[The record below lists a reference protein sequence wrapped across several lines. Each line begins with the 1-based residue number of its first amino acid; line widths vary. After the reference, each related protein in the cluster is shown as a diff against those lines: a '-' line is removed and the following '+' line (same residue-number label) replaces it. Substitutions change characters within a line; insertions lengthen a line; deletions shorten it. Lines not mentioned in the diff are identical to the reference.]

1 MKDVKGVTSVGMLM
15 QVGIGIAMLQG
26 ARHEHA
32 EALVAAANELDVQL
46 KIVQLRT
53 STDVDVAISN
63 GDLDALVLPGGE
75 STTMRIA
82 SDTHGLLMR
91 IYKLLSQNSELPVLG
106 TCAGAI
112 LLSNPDKN
120 FKPFID
126 AEIDRNSYGR
136 QKESF
141 QATLNISGLN
151 IPQIKSR
158 NNQINTHSNMNYQPL
173 SISKQIVE
181 NVSNSKLFQGIF
193 IRAPRYGDT
202 RTSTPVVFREEEVV
216 GVQDN
221 NMLALTFHPELTNDR
236 RFHRWLIGRVIT
248 QRGV

>member
-1 MKDVKGVTSVGMLM
+1 MKDVKGATSVGMLM
-15 QVGIGIAMLQG
+15 QVCVGIAMLQG

-32 EALVAAANELDVQL
+32 EALAVAANELDVQL

-53 STDVDVAISN
+53 STDVDTAISN
-63 GDLDALVLPGGE
+63 EELDALVLPGGE

-91 IYKLLSQNSELPVLG
+91 IYNLLSKNSELPVLG

-126 AEIDRNSYGR
+126 AEINRNSYGR

-141 QATLNISGLN
+141 HANLNINGLN
-151 IPQIKSR
+151 IPEIKSGNNVR
-158 NNQINTHSNMNYQPL
+158 NVISNTNYQPL
-173 SISKQIVE
+173 SISAKTVDGTSD
-181 NVSNSKLFQGIF
+181 SNSFQGIF

-216 GVQDN
+216 GVQNN
-221 NMLALTFHPELTNDR
+221 NMLGLTFHPELTNDR
-236 RFHRWLIGRVIT
+236 RFHRWLIGCAIK
-248 QRGV
+248 QGGV